1 MNVKDAV
8 KKAIDYVADI
18 FDSEKP
24 ENIGLEEVFLNEDK
38 NQWEVTI
45 GFSRPWDHAPRSA
58 LYSVMQDLARPRR
71 QYKIVSI
78 DNKTEEVKSIK
89 IREQK
94 NE

>member
-8 KKAIDYVADI
+8 KKAIEYVADI
-18 FDSEKP
+18 FESEKP
-24 ENIGLEEVFLNEDK
+24 ENIGLEEVFLDEHEDVWK
-38 NQWEVTI
+38 VTV

-58 LYSVMQDLARPRR
+58 LYSVMQDLTRPKR

-78 DNKTEEVKSIK
+78 DNKTGEVKSIK
-89 IREQK
+89 IRESN